1 MRPSGDQRMFLEQ
14 STRRWPSFPRSE
26 AVGARSESRSVC
38 RRNWVA
44 ILAAFQGHQRACACC
59 HGRRKTAVPVGILPG
74 SWRDIERRIW
84 FKSDGFAEWQ
94 ITELA
99 GREGGASRWPPIPAA
114 TFGCT
119 RDRGPPPSP
128 QPHLIRPFCVWG
140 RLEKSTS

>member
-1 MRPSGDQRMFLEQ
+1 MFLEQ

-26 AVGARSESRSVC
+26 AVGARSEARSVC
-38 RRNWVA
+38 RRGWAA

-94 ITELA
+94 VTE
-99 GREGGASRWPPIPAA
+99 REAADDDVPIA
-114 TFGCT
+114 
-119 RDRGPPPSP
+119 
-128 QPHLIRPFCVWG
+128 I
-140 RLEKSTS
+140 